1 MPFNPDCRK
10 AKILIVDDDISHIRL
25 LQQLL
30 QLAGYTET
38 TSTQHP
44 DQVVRLHQ
52 AQRFDLI
59 LLDLHMPVLDG
70 LGVLAQLQAEAR
82 PGAVLPVIVLTADPT
97 QKLRALQAGARDFI
111 HKPFDGV
118 EVEIRIHHMLEMA
131 LMHKRLSNH
140 NAALEAMVEERT
152 AELRVSEAR
161 YRSLTELATDW
172 FWEQDD
178 TGAFIRSTG
187 PALELLGHRDPPTDA
202 EAGIDAGATWDQA
215 PREALIERVIARRPF
230 LDLMVQRLRTNGS
243 RQRFRVSGEPLF
255 DRSCRFA
262 GYRGIG
268 AEVLPDAWM
277 G

>member
-1 MPFNPDCRK
+1 
-10 AKILIVDDDISHIRL
+10 
-25 LQQLL
+25 
-30 QLAGYTET
+30 
-38 TSTQHP
+38 
-44 DQVVRLHQ
+44 
-52 AQRFDLI
+52 
-59 LLDLHMPVLDG
+59 MPVLDG
-70 LGVLAQLQAEAR
+70 LGVLAQLQANSR

-187 PALELLGHRDPPTDA
+187 PALELLGHREPPTDA

>member
-1 MPFNPDCRK
+1 MPFNPDCRQ
-10 AKILIVDDDISHIRL
+10 AKILIVDDDLSDIRL

-30 QLAGYTET
+30 QNAGYTHT
-38 TSTQHP
+38 TSTRHP
-44 DQVVRLHQ
+44 EQVVRLHQ

-82 PGAVLPVIVLTADPT
+82 PRAVLPVIVLTADPT

-131 LMHKRLSNH
+131 LMHKRLTNH
-140 NAALEAMVEERT
+140 NVALEAMVEERT
-152 AELRVSEAR
+152 AELRLSEAR

-178 TGAFIRSTG
+178 TGAFVRASG
-187 PALELLGHRDPPTDA
+187 PALELLGHQEPSTDA

-215 PREALIERVIARRPF
+215 PREALIERVSARRPF

-268 AEVLPDAWM
+268 AEVLPDAWLS
-277 G
+277 